1 MRDIAGLMAAS
12 ASGMIPPPATPPGSP
27 PPLRSGAPLPERVP
41 ERVPPPPRPP
51 HEWWALV
58 TDACPALASHPP
70 LASVAAA
77 YAPLPE
83 TIGDGGTRAAV
94 AAYLASL
101 RRAFLGGEDLPSVV
115 GLPPEALRLAVT
127 EDILAGARGL
137 LGVVDDDRTSSA
149 FAPDS
154 ARPRARPPET
164 LRGPLPDAL
173 ARFFR
178 EGRLAERV
186 RSALEGPP
194 AALVSAGA
202 RSRVTLG
209 AREGPVDFGLQR
221 RPPSDAAR
229 PSAAS
234 SPAPG
239 FAFHPSACASAA
251 DWAGDDVRTRHA
263 LLVNEGDD
271 PVLLLAVTT
280 APYLP
285 GAIRAR
291 CDHPHLARHPAD
303 TAPPPPNAPIV
314 VLPPGASYHVSVDVR
329 VGACE
334 DGCAAWWLLAAVLE
348 IPAGWRTPN
357 GGFDVE
363 PRDWVRAE
371 DVFVVGRRVAALVV
385 RDGARAERDRA
396 AELRDALD
404 AEAPKFVP
412 RRLREVFDH
421 APTTFVE
428 PPFAFQDEDKHYAT
442 TNRGGVG
449 QVVDDVSDASDD
461 ASDDASAAASVAV
474 AAVVRASKL
483 NSKPEPPRLAR
494 SHPETFAAA
503 AVPAAYL
510 GPRGVGALPTFARVF
525 GDGVALPSIGL
536 GRDAGW
542 DAAEREVAN
551 ASRDSPACREELSRW
566 IRALRVEE
574 LQQASDAAKFDLH
587 DAVLTRT
594 DVLVPCESRAGA
606 SPSGRASGVC
616 AAYRL
621 NVPGLAE
628 GCPPAAKLDVL
639 RLRVTATWTAN
650 GAEAPRDAAI
660 ETGALVVRVV
670 PRAEAVLVVLNPFFG
685 HCDAARC
692 HVRFSHDLAMFRAQR
707 VALAAASRD
716 PATRAMLV
724 PRQARE
730 DAARRTE
737 EEEANNR
744 DEGNDG
750 DEGNGG
756 DSVGSE
762 ASSGSAASPS
772 IPTPIPSSPS
782 IQTPPRI
789 VARLNAE
796 QLAAVEDVLRGRAS
810 IRDARGAPRGPPY
823 CVLGPPGTGKTMTV
837 VAAATA
843 VLATQPDARVLLCA
857 PAAFAADVIC
867 SRMAEWS
874 AAEASVGAGAALAPS
889 PDPRRHERGGEK
901 YWSRKMARVNDPRRE
916 LASVKADV
924 VRFCV
929 HPDSAAARRARV
941 VVTSCA
947 SAGVLADAI
956 DDWTRDAS
964 ADEKGASTLGLR
976 RFTHIFVD
984 EAGQATAPETLVP
997 MRLASGSTRAVVLA
1011 GDPRQLGPVVH
1022 SSAAATGDGTTGR
1035 GLTASLLEIAAG
1047 AHDDAA
1053 KTYPRAPR
1061 RVVRLVNNYRSHDD
1075 IIALPSRLFYDKSL
1089 VAAASEASTALPA
1102 SLVDDDDSSEDG
1114 SGSGSGGGGGGGRP
1128 ARVLFC
1134 GVRGAQVRE
1143 GNGDAPSYFNPVEA
1157 QALVDLVESWVRRG
1171 EAADEVGSKDFLSPS
1186 DVGVMAPY
1194 RAQVLR
1200 VRAMLRA
1207 RGLGAVRVG
1216 TVDDYQGQEERVVFI
1231 STTMTRAPREDPN
1244 AREEGS
1250 ATARATRLGFL
1261 ACPRRFCV
1269 AVTRAKALNVIVGH
1283 PAALDRWP
1291 HWRALL
1297 RHCVARGAYVGAGA
1311 ERIPRVGRRVDD
1323 EDEKG
1328 EEENGERTNDEEDDD
1343 GYEALA
1349 AAIGRVAE
1357 ASLLG
1362 GGYDGFG
1369 DDASRGNVFEDG
1381 DSRWRVA
1388 M

>member
-1 MRDIAGLMAAS
+1 MVA
-12 ASGMIPPPATPPGSP
+12 PPSTPPGSP
-27 PPLRSGAPLPERVP
+27 PPSPSWALPLPRVVP

-51 HEWWALV
+51 HEWWAHV

-83 TIGDGGTRAAV
+83 TIGDRGTRAAV
-94 AAYLASL
+94 AEYLASL
-101 RRAFLGGEDLPSVV
+101 RRAFLGGEDLPPVV

-137 LGVVDDDRTSSA
+137 LGVDDDDRTSSA
-149 FAPDS
+149 FAPES

-164 LRGPLPDAL
+164 LRGPLPDVL
-173 ARFFR
+173 ARFLR

-202 RSRVTLG
+202 RGRVTLG

-221 RPPSDAAR
+221 RPPSDASR
-229 PSAAS
+229 PFDAL
-234 SPAPG
+234 
-239 FAFHPSACASAA
+239 FHPSACASAA
-251 DWAGDDVRTRHA
+251 EWSGDDVRTRHA
-263 LLVNEGDD
+263 VLVNEGAD

-291 CDHPHLARHPAD
+291 CDHPHLARHPAESTQPNPD
-303 TAPPPPNAPIV
+303 APLV
-314 VLPPGASYHVSVDVR
+314 VLPPGASYHVSVDAR
-329 VGACE
+329 LGACE
-334 DGCAAWWLLAAVLE
+334 HGCAAWWVLAAVLE
-348 IPAGWRTPN
+348 IPAGWRTSN

-363 PRDWVRAE
+363 PRDGGGVRAE
-371 DVFVVGRRVAALVV
+371 DVHVVGRRVTALVV
-385 RDGARAERDRA
+385 RDVGDDRA

-404 AEAPKFVP
+404 AEAPTFVP
-412 RRLREVFDH
+412 RRLREVFDD
-421 APTTFVE
+421 APTAFVE
-428 PPFAFQDEDKHYAT
+428 PPFAFEERDEDAAAAT
-442 TNRGGVG
+442 FETE
-449 QVVDDVSDASDD
+449 
-461 ASDDASAAASVAV
+461 ASATSTRSRSTPKPLAS
-474 AAVVRASKL
+474 
-483 NSKPEPPRLAR
+483 RLAR
-494 SHPETFAAA
+494 SHPETFDAAA
-503 AVPAAYL
+503 APAAHL
-510 GPRGVGALPTFARVF
+510 CPRAVRGHVAFARVL
-525 GDGVALPSIGL
+525 GDGATLPSTIR
-536 GRDAGW
+536 GRDTGW
-542 DAAEREVAN
+542 DAAERAAAN
-551 ASRDSPACREELSRW
+551 ASRDAPETCRAELSRW

-574 LQQASDAAKFDLH
+574 LQQATDATAFDLH
-587 DAVLTRT
+587 DVVLTRT
-594 DVLVPCESRAGA
+594 EVLVACESRAGA
-606 SPSGRASGVC
+606 TPTGRAPRVH

-621 NVPGLAE
+621 RVPGVAE
-628 GCPPAAKLDVL
+628 GCPPVAKLDVL
-639 RLRVTATWTAN
+639 RLRVTATWMAN
-650 GAEAPRDAAI
+650 GAETPRDATI

-670 PRAEAVLVVLNPFFG
+670 PRADAALVVLNPSFG
-685 HCDAARC
+685 PCDAARC
-692 HVRFSHDLAMFRAQR
+692 HVRFSHDRAMFRAQR
-707 VALAAASRD
+707 VALLAAASD
-716 PATRAMLV
+716 PTTRAMLV
-724 PRQARE
+724 PREARE
-730 DAARRTE
+730 DAARRIA
-737 EEEANNR
+737 EEANGR
-744 DEGNDG
+744 GVAGE
-750 DEGNGG
+750 EANGK
-756 DSVGSE
+756 S
-762 ASSGSAASPS
+762 
-772 IPTPIPSSPS
+772 PTPISTPIS
-782 IQTPPRI
+782 TPPGI

-810 IRDARGAPRGPPY
+810 IRDARGVPRGPPY
-823 CVLGPPGTGKTMTV
+823 CVFGPPGTGKTVTV
-837 VAAATA
+837 VAAASA

-857 PAAFAADVIC
+857 PAAFAADVLC

-874 AAEASVGAGAALAPS
+874 VAEASNGTGGALEPAADVSRDERA
-889 PDPRRHERGGEK
+889 RGGHRESRR
-901 YWSRKMARVNDPRRE
+901 WSRTMVRVNDPRRE
-916 LASVKADV
+916 RASVKGDV

-929 HPDSAAARRARV
+929 DPNTAAARHARV

-947 SAGVLADAI
+947 SAGVLADAF
-956 DDWTRDAS
+956 DDWIRDAS
-964 ADEKGASTLGLR
+964 PAERADETASNASTR
-976 RFTHIFVD
+976 DWSRFTHVFVD
-984 EAGQATAPETLVP
+984 EAGQATTPETLVP
-997 MRLASGSTRAVVLA
+997 MRLTGERTRAVVLA

-1022 SSAAATGDGTTGR
+1022 SSAAAAGDGDAGR
-1035 GLTASLLEIAAG
+1035 GLTASLLEIAAE

-1053 KTYPRAPR
+1053 KTHPRAPR

-1075 IIALPSRLFYDKSL
+1075 IIALPSRLFYDESL
-1089 VAAASEASTALPA
+1089 VAAASESSVALPA
-1102 SLVDDDDSSEDG
+1102 SLVDDG
-1114 SGSGSGGGGGGGRP
+1114 SGEGSRLEAGEGSGASGAGDAGDAGEGQP

-1157 QALVDLVESWVRRG
+1157 QTLVDLVERWVRRG
-1171 EAADEVGSKDFLSPS
+1171 DVADASGSGSKDDRLGARRDFLAPS

-1231 STTMTRAPREDPN
+1231 STTMTRAPRDD

-1269 AVTRAKALNVIVGH
+1269 AVTRAKALNVVVGH

-1311 ERIPRVGRRVDD
+1311 EFVPRVGPRRLDD
-1323 EDEKG
+1323 DTAYEDENGRGARG
-1328 EEENGERTNDEEDDD
+1328 EENDGERTEEEDD

-1349 AAIGRVAE
+1349 AAIRRAAE
-1357 ASLLG
+1357 TSLLG
-1362 GGYDGFG
+1362 GGFDGVG
-1369 DDASRGNVFEDG
+1369 DDDAARGNVFEDG
-1381 DSRWRVA
+1381 GSRWRVA